1 MEYVGSRLDVFG
13 VDVECLSMGL
23 RSVVGRDHKDDAVAH
38 AFVSLRR
45 LEALGGWSGAM
56 VGGGAA
62 AR

>member
-1 MEYVGSRLDVFG
+1 M
-13 VDVECLSMGL
+13 SMTF

-38 AFVSLRR
+38 AFVSLTP
-45 LEALGGWSGAM
+45 ALGGWSGGVT